1 MAELTVHNLYKQ
13 LGQTHVL
20 GGLSFRVED
29 GEFVSI
35 LGPSGSGKSTLF
47 QLIGGLLEP
56 DSGEIR
62 LGEKPLRGQRGMISY
77 MPQRPA
83 LFPWRNVLDNVL
95 LGAELAGTPD
105 STAAREM
112 LDQAGLGD
120 YANAYPHQLSGGM
133 QQRAAFI
140 RSLLSPQEFICLDEP
155 FSALDEFT
163 RAEMQQW
170 LLSLWEAN
178 PRSILFV
185 THNIEEAIY
194 LSDRVLLL
202 SEKPACMLAEYSIPF
217 QRPRTPDL
225 ILSEEFQDIRR
236 QIATQLTAAA
246 RKKE

>member
-1 MAELTVHNLYKQ
+1 MAELVVHDLHKQ

-56 DSGEIR
+56 DGGEIR
-62 LGEKPLRGQRGMISY
+62 LGEQPIRGRRGMISY
-77 MPQRPA
+77 MPQRPS
-83 LFPWRNVLDNVL
+83 LFPWRTVLDNVR
-95 LGAELAGTPD
+95 LGAEIAGVPD
-105 STAAREM
+105 PSAARDM
-112 LDQAGLGD
+112 LDKAGLGG
-120 YANAYPHQLSGGM
+120 YADAYPHQLSGGM

-140 RSLLSPQEFICLDEP
+140 RSLLSPQDFICLDEP

-170 LLSLWEAN
+170 LLSLWEEN

-194 LSDRVLLL
+194 LSDRILILTD
-202 SEKPACMLAEYSIPF
+202 KPARLLAEYTVSF
-217 QRPRTPDL
+217 NRPRTPDL
-225 ILSEEFQDIRR
+225 ILSEEFLDIRR
-236 QIATQLTAAA
+236 QIALQLTAPH
-246 RKKE
+246 R